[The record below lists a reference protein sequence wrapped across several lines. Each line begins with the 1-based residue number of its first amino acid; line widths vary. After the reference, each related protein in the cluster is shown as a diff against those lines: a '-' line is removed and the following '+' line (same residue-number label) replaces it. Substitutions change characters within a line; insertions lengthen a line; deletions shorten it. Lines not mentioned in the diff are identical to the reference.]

1 MTQKIGSGVQERGR
15 RRLIIITCFVFGGPL
30 PVLCA
35 ETIVVQADAEI
46 NCGPDCYTAGVAVPL
61 ETGEWRFTAGD
72 DENDVYDGWSPW
84 SSDSAHGGLSWLW
97 SVRITVP
104 GVMDQYWKP
113 RDAAYFATQQE
124 ALAAN
129 VGGSTIL
136 NLEAPNTAYFWY
148 SDYPGCGDNRGGAT
162 VYIDPARP
170 NVQVDAK
177 VHCGSDY
184 TVSSVP
190 LPLSAG
196 LWRITVADNENDHYD
211 AWSAWSSGDNWMW
224 RLGITVPG
232 VVDLP
237 TWAPYDAGLFPTQ
250 QAALDANVGGS
261 MTISLDAPATAYF
274 WVLDSGCADNR
285 GGMTV
290 SVEPYWDTLP
300 DPQEDTTEGEQG
312 EVSGTSSD
320 PVNTAT
326 GSFFHQETDLS
337 IPSRGLPLT
346 FTRFYNSK
354 AAAPG
359 RKTAKS
365 KQAPPERKTGTS
377 QPADTKDGERSAPDT
392 KKPDESPAGKDHEQ
406 ATGSSKG
413 QAKAKEENK

>member
-1 MTQKIGSGVQERGR
+1 MISKMPCGVQQPV
-15 RRLIIITCFVFGGPL
+15 RLQHVLVVFLMFGGSL

-35 ETIVVQADAEI
+35 ETIVVQADAET
-46 NCGPDCYTAGVAVPL
+46 NCGPDYSSAGVAVSLPA
-61 ETGEWRFTAGD
+61 GEWRFTTGN

-84 SSDSAHGGLSWLW
+84 GSDSAHGGLSWHW

-104 GVMDQYWKP
+104 GVIDQHWTP
-113 RDAAYFATQQE
+113 RDSSYFPTQQE

-177 VHCGSDY
+177 VHCGTDY
-184 TVSSVP
+184 VSSSVP

-196 LWRITVADNENDHYD
+196 RWRITVVDNENDHYD

-224 RLGITVPG
+224 KMAIMVPDI
-232 VVDLP
+232 VELP
-237 TWAPYDAGLFPTQ
+237 AWAPYDAGLFPTQ

-274 WVLDSGCADNR
+274 CVLDTGCTDNR
-285 GGMTV
+285 GGMTI

-300 DPQEDTTEGEQG
+300 DPQDDTTDGDKTD
-312 EVSGTSSD
+312 VSGISND

-337 IPSRGLPLT
+337 IPSRGSPLA
-346 FTRFYNSK
+346 FTRYYNSK
-354 AAAPG
+354 AAASAAKSAKSQQAPQKPTSQPVSTKDCKPRG
-359 RKTAKS
+359 NKSQEQSAGLSQAQAKS
-365 KQAPPERKTGTS
+365 KE
-377 QPADTKDGERSAPDT
+377 D
-392 KKPDESPAGKDHEQ
+392 
-406 ATGSSKG
+406 SK
-413 QAKAKEENK
+413 